1 VRVLLIGGNGFIGR
15 PLTHQLQRAGHEI
28 AVFHRRS
35 SRTDMASDILQIQG
49 DRNRLSGYRDRI
61 RRFAPDV
68 IVDFILSSGDQA
80 RELMSVVSGI
90 TNRVIAI
97 SSGDVY
103 RAWGVL
109 HGIESGPLE
118 SVPIREDSALRT
130 TRRLYPPETIS
141 MMRSIAAW
149 ATEDYDKIA
158 VEEAIMSGRDVS
170 GSVLRLPMVYGPEDR
185 ANRLFPILKP
195 IADGRP
201 SIILPENFAGWRGPR
216 GYVENV
222 AHAVALAIMSDRA
235 AGCIFNVCE
244 EPSVSELEWRTAVGR
259 QAGWTGKFVVLPVM
273 RTPRHLLFPLNAA
286 QHVVLSSERIRTQ
299 LGYNEIVSWDEGIR
313 RTIAWER
320 ATPAKNVNLQPS
332 DYAAEDAALA
342 SVV

>member
-1 VRVLLIGGNGFIGR
+1 MRVLLIGGNGFIGT
-15 PLTHQLQRAGHEI
+15 PLTQQLQTAGHEI
-28 AVFHRRS
+28 AVFHRAPVPVDITS
-35 SRTDMASDILQIQG
+35 ILQIQG
-49 DRNRLSGYRDRI
+49 DRNRLSGYRDQI
-61 RRFAPDV
+61 GKFAPDV

-80 RELMSVVSGI
+80 RALMSVVTGI

-118 SVPIREDSALRT
+118 SLPIREDSALRT
-130 TRRLYPPETIS
+130 TRRLYSPETIR

-170 GSVLRLPMVYGPEDR
+170 GTVLRLPMVYGPGDR
-185 ANRLFPILKP
+185 AHRLFPILKP
-195 IADGRP
+195 IADRRP

-244 EPSVSELEWRTAVGR
+244 EPCVSELEWRTALGR
-259 QAGWTGKFVVLPVM
+259 QAGWAGNFVVLPVTC
-273 RTPRHLLFPLNAA
+273 TPRHLLFPLNAA

-299 LGYNEIVSWDEGIR
+299 LGYNEIVCREEGIR

-320 ATPAKNVNLQPS
+320 ASPPKNINPRQF
-332 DYAAEDAALA
+332 DYGAEDAALA